1 MVCGI
6 SNINSRQGGAHFPV
20 FSSNNLFVCSD
31 LFTSFGSIDMQVHK
45 AVDACKSV
53 LRGLHSNKVAQR
65 ELDRVR
71 YYTTR
76 IIFLFSVIN
85 NI

>member
-6 SNINSRQGGAHFPV
+6 SNINSRKGRVHFPI
-20 FSSNNLFVCSD
+20 FAFNNLFVTSDSFTCS
-31 LFTSFGSIDMQVHK
+31 GSIDIQVHK

-71 YYTTR
+71 YYTTT
-76 IIFLFSVIN
+76 
-85 NI
+85 

>member
-1 MVCGI
+1 MY
-6 SNINSRQGGAHFPV
+6 SLA
-20 FSSNNLFVCSD
+20 L
-31 LFTSFGSIDMQVHK
+31 GSINMQVHK

-71 YYTTR
+71 YYSTTR
-76 IIFLFSVIN
+76 MLFVFFCD
-85 NI
+85 